1 MNIVRHIYEE
11 YSSKIKIR
19 RTAALQIPKILA
31 NYEEIKQALL
41 NIVKNNYEAM
51 LENGGELEVQT
62 RFQPADGGWIEI
74 LFIDQG
80 QGIKKENLKH
90 LFTPFFTTKLKG
102 TGLGLP
108 ICHRIIVD
116 RHQGQITIESQEGRG
131 TRVTV
136 GLPIRQGLTSRRF
149 QEEKRLIPPSKKTF
163 FDFSRGYHPTMKPTI
178 LVIDDDPNALFGIS
192 QLLMDEGY
200 GVISAN
206 NGREALE
213 VLKNSPI
220 DVVVTDEKMPDLTGM
235 ELLSRVQQG
244 ESKPPVI
251 LITAYGSVS
260 LAVEALKKGAFYFFE
275 KPLFNN
281 LDQFLAIVRQAV
293 KAQAMARELAS
304 LRREVI
310 EKYSFP
316 NIIGRHPLMQE
327 LFEVI
332 GRVAQTEKSVLI
344 EGESGTGKDLIART
358 IHFNSLRRD
367 HPLVSVNCGALTET
381 LFTSEFFGH
390 TKGAFT
396 GAVKDSIGRFQ
407 AAEGG
412 TLILE
417 EIGEIPFHLQKTLL
431 RVLEEREYE
440 RVGSSQPIKMDARI
454 LSTTNRN
461 LREEVAK
468 GNFRE
473 DLYYRISVVP
483 LIIPPLRERVSDIP
497 LLVHNLL
504 KKFQEKG
511 ETVQG

>member
-1 MNIVRHIYEE
+1 
-11 YSSKIKIR
+11 
-19 RTAALQIPKILA
+19 
-31 NYEEIKQALL
+31 
-41 NIVKNNYEAM
+41 
-51 LENGGELEVQT
+51 
-62 RFQPADGGWIEI
+62 
-74 LFIDQG
+74 
-80 QGIKKENLKH
+80 
-90 LFTPFFTTKLKG
+90 
-102 TGLGLP
+102 
-108 ICHRIIVD
+108 
-116 RHQGQITIESQEGRG
+116 
-131 TRVTV
+131 
-136 GLPIRQGLTSRRF
+136 
-149 QEEKRLIPPSKKTF
+149 
-163 FDFSRGYHPTMKPTI
+163 MKPTI
-178 LVIDDDPNALFGIS
+178 LVIDDDPNALFGLS
-192 QLLMDEGY
+192 QLLIDEGY

-213 VLKNSPI
+213 VLKNSSI
-220 DVVVTDEKMPDLTGM
+220 DAVVTDEKMPDLTGM
-235 ELLSRVQQG
+235 ELLSRVQQEEG
-244 ESKPPVI
+244 KPPII

-275 KPLFNN
+275 KPIFNN
-281 LDQFLAIVRQAV
+281 LDQFMAIVRQAV

-316 NIIGRHPLMQE
+316 NIIGRHPLMQD

-367 HPLVSVNCGALTET
+367 QSLVSVNCGALTET
-381 LFTSEFFGH
+381 LFTSELFGH

-417 EIGEIPFHLQKTLL
+417 EIGEIPYNLQKTLL
-431 RVLEEREYE
+431 RVLEEKEYE
-440 RVGSSQPIKMDARI
+440 RVGSSQPIKMDVRI
-454 LSTTNRN
+454 LSTTNRS

-483 LIIPPLRERVSDIP
+483 VRIPPLRERVSDIP
-497 LLVHNLL
+497 LLVNHILN
-504 KKFQEKG
+504 KFKEKG
-511 ETVQG
+511 ETVRVEPAVLEKLKGYLWPGNVRELANVVQHMMVFCRGNLISLEDLPPYLIPGRAADLEPAPGKIQLMKMVSELERKWILSKLKEANWNREKAAQQLGLTRKMLMNRMVKHKIKAAQEPRLRG